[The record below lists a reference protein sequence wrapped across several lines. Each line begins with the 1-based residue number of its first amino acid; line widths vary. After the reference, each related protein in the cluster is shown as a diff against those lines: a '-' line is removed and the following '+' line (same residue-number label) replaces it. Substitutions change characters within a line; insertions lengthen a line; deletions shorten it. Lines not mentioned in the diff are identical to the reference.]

1 MPLSLCGVN
10 GIGSII
16 FFKLSQG
23 RHLIAT
29 SVPSYLSMMTD
40 RKIMNSKDPFK
51 IHLPFQQNWKPKT
64 VSIVNGALEKILAF
78 DALNQVY
85 HTAKSQFQNE
95 SFNESMLHSH
105 QVTYQVPDSDMERI
119 PKNGRLIAVANHP
132 FGGIEG
138 LILAS
143 LLGRVRNDIQLSAN
157 FLLECMPEMR
167 ELSIFV
173 DPISNST
180 PKSKT
185 SHLAPLKES
194 ISHLDQEGLLALFPA
209 GEVSSIQIKKGKI
222 EDSPW
227 SPSIAS
233 IARKTLSPVLPI
245 YFEGSNSLLFHLAGL
260 CHSRLRTALL
270 PHEFMNKKGHTI
282 HIRIGK
288 PIPADRIAEFKNDQE
303 LTDYLR
309 ERTYFLAHGSTA
321 ASKKFQIPL
330 QIHTRQKNEII
341 DPIDSEFLQSEID
354 LLPEKNLL
362 LNSGEFQVFF
372 ARSKRI
378 PLLLQEIG
386 RLREVTFREAGEG
399 TGKAIDLDT
408 FDLYYQHLW
417 VWNKTKKELVGA
429 YRIGQTDKILPFLG
443 KKGLYTASLFNYR
456 KKLLQELNPGLEMGR
471 SFVRK
476 EYQRQFQPLLLLWK
490 GIAQYVSKKPR
501 YRYLFGPVSISHD
514 YQAHSRDLIVQFLQQ
529 NNLDPTLAKEVKGR
543 NPVNFLKQFAQKWK
557 RQEYKSL
564 EEIDERVE
572 ELETELKGI
581 PVLLK
586 QYLRLGGRILAFSED
601 KSFNNV
607 IDGLILVDLTKGDS
621 KVFGKYMGKEEY
633 QAYLKFHK
641 G

>member
-1 MPLSLCGVN
+1 MIVDPTGTPIS
-10 GIGSII
+10 
-16 FFKLSQG
+16 
-23 RHLIAT
+23 
-29 SVPSYLSMMTD
+29 
-40 RKIMNSKDPFK
+40 DPFK
-51 IHLPFQQNWKPKT
+51 LQFPFQQNWKPKT
-64 VSIVNGALEKILAF
+64 ISVVNGTLEKLLAL
-78 DALNQVY
+78 DQLNHVY
-85 HTAKSQFQNE
+85 HSAVSQFQNE
-95 SFNESMLHSH
+95 SFNDSMLHQH
-105 QVTYQVPDSDMERI
+105 QVHYQVPDSDLERI

-132 FGGIEG
+132 FGGLEG

-143 LLGRVRNDIQLSAN
+143 LLGRVRKDVKLMAN
-157 FLLECMPEMR
+157 FLLECMPEMKPI
-167 ELSIFV
+167 SIFV
-173 DPISNST
+173 DPFKNE
-180 PKSKT
+180 KSKYRN
-185 SHLAPLKES
+185 LVPLKDC
-194 ISHLDQEGLLALFPA
+194 IAHLNQEGLLGVFPA
-209 GEVSSIQIKKGKI
+209 GEVSSIQLKKARI
-222 EDSPW
+222 EDPQW
-227 SPSIAS
+227 SPTIAH
-233 IARKTLSPVLPI
+233 IARKTKSPVLPV
-245 YFEGSNSLLFHLAGL
+245 YFEGSNSLFFHLAGF
-260 CHSRLRTALL
+260 CHPRLRTALL

-288 PIPADRIAEFKNDQE
+288 PIPSDRILDFKNDQD

-309 ERTYFLAHGSTA
+309 ERTYFLAHGSSNS
-321 ASKKFQIPL
+321 SKRFQIPL
-330 QIHTRQKNEII
+330 QIHSIQKNDII
-341 DPIDSEFLQSEID
+341 DPIESEFLQKEID
-354 LLPEKNLL
+354 LLPKKNLL
-362 LNSGEFQVFF
+362 LTSGEFQVYF

-378 PLLLQEIG
+378 PLILQEIG

-417 VWNKTKKELVGA
+417 VWNPSKQEIVGA

-456 KKLLQELNPGLEMGR
+456 KKLLEELNPALEMGR

-490 GIAQYVSKKPR
+490 GIAHYVSKKPR

-514 YQAHSRDLIVQFLQQ
+514 YQPHSRDLMVQFLQQ
-529 NNLDPTLAKEVKGR
+529 NNLDPTFAKEVKGR
-543 NPVNFLKQFAQKWK
+543 NPINLLKQFTQKWK
-557 RQEYKSL
+557 NNQYKSL

-607 IDGLILVDLTKGDS
+607 MDGLILVDLTKGDS

-633 QAYLKFHK
+633 QEYLKFHNRK
-641 G
+641 K

>member
-1 MPLSLCGVN
+1 MN
-10 GIGSII
+10 
-16 FFKLSQG
+16 
-23 RHLIAT
+23 AT
-29 SVPSYLSMMTD
+29 
-40 RKIMNSKDPFK
+40 NPFK
-51 IHLPFQQNWKPKT
+51 FDLPFQQNWKPRT
-64 VSIVNGALEKILAF
+64 LSIVNGALEKIFAI
-78 DALNQVY
+78 DQLNQVY
-85 HTAKSQFQNE
+85 HTAKSQFQND
-95 SFNESMLHSH
+95 SFNESLLHSH
-105 QVTYQVPDSDMERI
+105 QVSYQVPDSDLERI
-119 PKNGRLIAVANHP
+119 PKKGRLITIANHP

-138 LILAS
+138 LLLAS
-143 LLGRVRNDIQLSAN
+143 LLGRHRNDVQLMAN
-157 FLLECMPEMR
+157 FLLECIPEMR
-167 ELSIFV
+167 DRSIFI
-173 DPISNST
+173 DPLSSIHSEERN
-180 PKSKT
+180 
-185 SHLAPLKES
+185 LAPLKKC
-194 ISHLDQEGLLALFPA
+194 ISHLNQEGLLAAFPA
-209 GEVSSIQIKKGKI
+209 GEVSSIQIKKAKI

-227 SPSIAS
+227 SPTIAG
-233 IARKTLSPVLPI
+233 IARKTHSAVLPV

-260 CHSRLRTALL
+260 CHSRLKTALL

-288 PIPADRIAEFKNDQE
+288 PIPADRIAEFKTDQE

-309 ERTYFLAHGSTA
+309 ERTYFLAHGSSSTA
-321 ASKKFQIPL
+321 KKFQIPL
-330 QIHTRQKNEII
+330 QIHAPLKAEVI
-341 DPIDSEFLQSEID
+341 DPIDPEFLQKEID
-354 LLPEKNLL
+354 LLPQKNLL
-362 LNSGEFQVFF
+362 LCSGEFQVFF

-386 RLREVTFREAGEG
+386 RLREITFREAGEG
-399 TGKAIDLDT
+399 TGKALDLDT

-417 VWNKTKKELVGA
+417 IWNKTTKELVGA

-443 KKGLYTASLFNYR
+443 KKGLYTASLFHYR

-490 GIAQYVSKKPR
+490 GIAHYVSKKPR

-514 YQAHSRDLIVQFLQQ
+514 YQPHSRDLIVQFLQQ

-557 RQEYKSL
+557 REEYKSL

-621 KVFGKYMGKEEY
+621 KVLGKYMGKEEY
-633 QAYLKFHK
+633 QAYLKFHQK
-641 G
+641 